1 MVTKGE
7 ILARALRNLNLVS
20 MSKLKPKQESVV
32 IALSVAGAVYDSFA
46 CRIREVSN
54 TSKLKGKYNHCT
66 TLQTTCKSDLNRQ

>member
-7 ILARALRNLNLVS
+7 ILARALRDLNLVS
-20 MSKLKPKQESVV
+20 MSKFTLKPKQESVV

-66 TLQTTCKSDLNRQ
+66 TLQTKSDLNRQ